1 MTSSIESPQGDGQIL
16 ESEAIATRDHLD
28 MCMTVEAQS
37 GDDESTK
44 AFTPEPS
51 SSDGSS
57 MLHCSGE
64 GTEVGELPDA
74 ALATA
79 QITVVKGARSSTAK
93 QFVPTK
99 APPRARMKRRFQPYP
114 RRGYRGSA
122 VTPLRLKRRS
132 PLSSDVLS
140 QTSSRSDTS
149 TKHDVV
155 V

>member
-1 MTSSIESPQGDGQIL
+1 MTSSIESPQGDGRIL
-16 ESEAIATRDHLD
+16 EAEAIATRDPLVI
-28 MCMTVEAQS
+28 CMTIKAQS

-44 AFTPEPS
+44 AVTPEPS
-51 SSDGSS
+51 SSDESS

-64 GTEVGELPDA
+64 GTEEGEQPDA

-79 QITVVKGARSSTAK
+79 HITVVKGARSSTAK

-99 APPRARMKRRFQPYP
+99 APPRARIKRRFQPYP
-114 RRGYRGSA
+114 RRGSRGSA

-132 PLSSDVLS
+132 PLNSDVLS
-140 QTSSRSDTS
+140 QASSRSDRPAED
-149 TKHDVV
+149 DVV